1 MNLLILIINHF
12 FLLLKFV
19 YLNLYEMKSINI
31 SSISNALCFYSVAM
45 TYNESFLDML
55 HIYLFLC
62 YNKNLDQK
70 KI

>member
-1 MNLLILIINHF
+1 
-12 FLLLKFV
+12 
-19 YLNLYEMKSINI
+19 MKSINI